1 MKLLYV
7 QHKNKDYRWGA
18 RGVFVGAIIAVVY
31 DISQY
36 GLTHEFNPLIWE
48 GVFFIKAISFVIA
61 VGIGVLMWKRFDKQA
76 RADENEP
83 IL

>member
-1 MKLLYV
+1 M

-36 GLTHEFNPLIWE
+36 GLTHEFNPPTWE
-48 GVFFIKAISFVIA
+48 VVFSIKAVSFVIA
-61 VGIGVLMWKRFDKQA
+61 IGIGVLMWKRFDKKA
-76 RADENEP
+76 REDNNEP